1 MTGLSIAVVCFPGF
15 GGSGVIACELARAL
29 AGRGHRVVVVASAM
43 PERLRV
49 NGVKFEQVDVPKTPV
64 LETAPYGLALA
75 NHLVQLVRREKIDLI
90 HLHYAIPHASSAL
103 LASQVLGAATPK
115 LVVTLHGTDVTQLG
129 SHPSFQPITS
139 VALAACAGLT
149 VPSQFLR
156 RAAADCFGLAA
167 DRIEV
172 ISNFVD
178 VERFAPPATRDPAE
192 LGALFGRGNG
202 PVLFHV
208 SNFRAIKRPLD
219 LVEVLLHLHRSGPAR
234 MVLVGDGP
242 ERAAVEAHAE
252 ARGIRESLC
261 FLGRRDDFAKLLG
274 HADGFVLPS
283 ESESFGVAALEAMAS
298 GVPVFGYRVGGLPE
312 VVTEE
317 TGRLVTLG
325 DVAGLAAAIREG
337 LASRDQLG
345 RAGRARAVS
354 QFRSEPI
361 VATYERYFQRIVG
374 ASS

>member
-1 MTGLSIAVVCFPGF
+1 VCFPGL

-29 AGRGHRVVVVASAM
+29 AGRGHRVIVVASAM

-49 NGVKFEQVDVPKTPV
+49 NGVKFEQVDVPRTPV

-75 NHLVQLVRREKIDLI
+75 NHLVQLVRREAIDLV

-115 LVVTLHGTDVTQLG
+115 LVVTLHGTDVTHLG
-129 SHPSFQPITS
+129 AHPSFQAITAF
-139 VALAACAGLT
+139 ALASCAGLT
-149 VPSQFLR
+149 APSQFLR
-156 RAAADCFGLAA
+156 RAAAECFALPAE
-167 DRIEV
+167 RIEV

-178 VERFAPPATRDPAE
+178 VERFAPPVRRDPAQ
-192 LGALFGRGNG
+192 LGALFGGDASG

-219 LVEVLLHLHRSGPAR
+219 LVEVLVALHRNVRAR

-242 ERAAVEAHAE
+242 ERNAVEAHAQ
-252 ARGIRESLC
+252 ARGLRDSMC
-261 FLGRRDDFAKLLG
+261 FLGRRDDFAELLG

-283 ESESFGVAALEAMAS
+283 ESESFGVAALEAMAA

-312 VVTEE
+312 VVTED
-317 TGRLVTLG
+317 TGRLVPVG
-325 DVAGLAAAIREG
+325 DVEALAAAIRDG
-337 LASRDQLG
+337 LQLRDELG
-345 RAGRARAVS
+345 RAARVRAVQ
-354 QFRSEPI
+354 QFRSGDS
-361 VATYERYFQRIVG
+361 VAAYERYFARVLGG
-374 ASS
+374 AA